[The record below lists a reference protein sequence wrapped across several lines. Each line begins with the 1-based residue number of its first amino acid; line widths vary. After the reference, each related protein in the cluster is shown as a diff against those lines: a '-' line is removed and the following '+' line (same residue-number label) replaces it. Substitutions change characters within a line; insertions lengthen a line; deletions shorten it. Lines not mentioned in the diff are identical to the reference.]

1 MNITW
6 EGKSYIKI
14 EAKNQKGEDIKILID
29 PPKDNFSKLIQ
40 KENPQVIIFTLP
52 LENLNLNE
60 TKGLF
65 LIQEPGEYEVK
76 GVFVNLIFVKEKSFF
91 AKIISENIKVCHL
104 NSFDQKELP
113 EDVIETLGGIDVL
126 IISLEKLE
134 PKEASNIVSQL
145 EPKIAIPIGYSEK
158 DETTLKEFL
167 KQRGIKKE
175 IEKID
180 KFKIKANQLPQEEDY
195 ETQFVILKQ

>member
-145 EPKIAIPIGYSEK
+145 EPKIAIPVGYLEK

-175 IEKID
+175 VEKID

-195 ETQFVILKQ
+195 ETQLIILKQ

>member
-6 EGKSYIKI
+6 EGESYIKI

-91 AKIISENIKVCHL
+91 AKILSEDIKVCHL

-195 ETQFVILKQ
+195 ETQLVILKQ

>member
-52 LENLNLNE
+52 SENLNLNE
-60 TKGLF
+60 TKEPF

-145 EPKIAIPIGYSEK
+145 EPKIAIPVGYLEK

-175 IEKID
+175 VEKID

-195 ETQFVILKQ
+195 ETQLIILKQ